1 MYIFCNYYWANIV
14 WRRSILPKCQAKS
27 WMSYSDYYTT
37 YAQAQPWFGNGM
49 RVMIMSLFMIL
60 WMMINLSWFFP
71 LSSDN
76 HDGDGDGEHVRLK
89 MLASVA
95 CTHLCYKAVGRDG
108 KEEAIWKQWRSAWLG
123 IKVAV
128 GNKSLA
134 KLTCSGIPGSI
145 TVHMLRGQIIE
156 NWKTVPTS
164 RSQQSS
170 SFQEIGGGQ
179 MIFEK

>member
-76 HDGDGDGEHVRLK
+76 HDGDGDGEAQNARFRCVHASLLQSSRTRWQRRSNLK
-89 MLASVA
+89 TMTISLTGNKGCSWPSV
-95 CTHLCYKAVGRDG
+95 CFR
-108 KEEAIWKQWRSAWLG
+108 
-123 IKVAV
+123 
-128 GNKSLA
+128 NKSLV
-134 KLTCSGIPGSI
+134 KLSCSGIPGSI
-145 TVHMLRGQIIE
+145 AVHMLRGRIIE

-170 SFQEIGGGQ
+170 SFQEIGGG
-179 MIFEK
+179 